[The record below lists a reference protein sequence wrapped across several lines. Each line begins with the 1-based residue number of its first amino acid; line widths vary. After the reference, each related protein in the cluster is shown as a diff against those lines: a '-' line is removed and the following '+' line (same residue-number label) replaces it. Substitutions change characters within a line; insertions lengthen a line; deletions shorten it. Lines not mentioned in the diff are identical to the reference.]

1 MKNNASFL
9 YGLFLIIADV
19 VSLISAFVLAFI
31 FRVSLTDKPIINPV
45 PSRTYFGILI
55 ILIPFWV
62 IIFALI
68 GLYTRNIYEN
78 RFSELGRLFVG
89 STIGTL
95 FVVGVDFFG
104 SQPIFPAKLVPVY
117 GFLLTF
123 TILVIMRNLV
133 RLVRR
138 ILFSYNKGISN
149 VLIVGHNEATN
160 ELVDWLSDPKKS
172 GYKIVGIV
180 GEDKNTSYPPEVKTY
195 KDFNSATKSIGANN
209 IHSIM
214 QTELY
219 KDSEN
224 NNEVLTFAQ
233 NNHIAYRFIPGN
245 SELFVGNMD
254 VELFQSS
261 IPMIA
266 IHQTALIGWGR
277 IAKRIFDLLVS
288 FIFIILLSPIYL
300 LCALAIFI
308 FDPGSVIFK
317 QKRVTRYNTK
327 FTIYKFRTHKKK
339 FSGLSPEQAFKKMG
353 KPELAIKYRE
363 NGDQLDHDPRVT
375 KVGRFLRSTSL
386 DELPQLFNVLKGDI
400 SLVGPRALV
409 PEEIEEAKAKN
420 NIVSVKSGITGFAQI
435 SGRKDIPPEE
445 RRKLDLYYVQN
456 WSFWL
461 DIVILIKTLRVLINV
476 RSS

>member
-9 YGLFLIIADV
+9 YGLFLVFADI
-19 VSLISAFVLAFI
+19 VSLISAFVLAYI
-31 FRVSLTDKPIINPV
+31 FRVSLTDKPILNPV
-45 PSRTYFGILI
+45 PSRTYFGILL

-68 GLYTRNIYEN
+68 GLYNRNIYEN

-95 FVVGVDFFG
+95 FVIGVDFFG
-104 SQPIFPAKLVPVY
+104 NQTIFPAKLVPVY

-123 TILVIMRNLV
+123 TILVIMRNIV

-138 ILFSYNKGISN
+138 VLFSYNFGISN
-149 VLIVGHNEATN
+149 VLIVGRNDATS
-160 ELVDWLSDPKKS
+160 ELVDWLADPKVS

-180 GEDKNTSYPPEVKTY
+180 GEVNSVPCPAKVKIY
-195 KDFNSATKSIGANN
+195 KDFNSATKAIGAGN

-219 KDSEN
+219 KDSAY
-224 NNEVLTFAQ
+224 NNEVLSFAQ
-233 NNHIAYRFIPGN
+233 NNHISYRFIPGN

-288 FIFIILLSPIYL
+288 FILIILLSPIYL

-327 FTIYKFRTHKKK
+327 FTIYKFRTTKKK
-339 FSGLSPEQAFKKMG
+339 YTCSPEVGFARMNRPDLLK
-353 KPELAIKYRE
+353 KYRE
-363 NGDQLDHDPRVT
+363 NGDYLSKDPRFSA
-375 KVGRFLRSTSL
+375 VGRFLRKTSL

-461 DIVILIKTLRVLINV
+461 DIIILIKTLRVLINV

>member
-9 YGLFLIIADV
+9 YGLFLIIADIAA
-19 VSLISAFVLAFI
+19 LISAFVLAYI
-31 FRVSLTDKPIINPV
+31 FRVSLTDKPILNPV
-45 PSRTYFGILI
+45 PSRTYFGILL

-68 GLYTRNIYEN
+68 GLYNRNIYEN
-78 RFSELGRLFVG
+78 RFSELGRLFIG
-89 STIGTL
+89 TTIGTL
-95 FVVGVDFFG
+95 FVIGVDFFG
-104 SQPIFPAKLVPVY
+104 NQPIFPAKLVPIY
-117 GFLLTF
+117 GFILTF

-133 RLVRR
+133 RLIRR
-138 ILFSYNKGISN
+138 ILFSYNYGISN

-160 ELVDWLSDPKKS
+160 ELVDWLANPKVS

-180 GEDKNTSYPPEVKTY
+180 GEIKQSKYPSKIKIYKNFST
-195 KDFNSATKSIGANN
+195 ATKALGADS

-214 QTELY
+214 QTELF
-219 KDSEN
+219 KDVSD

-233 NNHIAYRFIPGN
+233 NHHISYRFIPGN

-261 IPMIA
+261 IPMIT

-277 IAKRIFDLLVS
+277 IAKRLFDLIIS
-288 FIFIILLSPIYL
+288 FVLIILLSPVYL
-300 LCALAIFI
+300 ICALAIFI
-308 FDPGSVIFK
+308 FDPGTVIFK

-339 FSGLSPEQAFKKMG
+339 YSGLSPEQAFEKMG
-353 KPELAIKYRE
+353 KPELAIQYRK

-375 KVGRFLRSTSL
+375 RVGRFLRSTSL

-461 DIVILIKTLRVLINV
+461 DIIILIKTLRVLINV